1 MKKIKTLLPLLL
13 LPLLFSCQNEII
25 SSSNEVI
32 SSKEIVSSTDLEK
45 ESSSNSSLEEKKP
58 CVLAVTDFPQNI
70 AGKYPDDQEITSSDG
85 SVFFI
90 SSCMQAGGK
99 GAGCIQM
106 KKEVSFFYNKTK
118 LGGRVSFKLLR
129 NVSSYGDFTGVPTLY
144 QGKEEH
150 PLDNK
155 VTLNMTQD
163 EKWVTYTGEIENYF
177 TLTNESSYAIYIKDF
192 QIN

>member
-1 MKKIKTLLPLLL
+1 MKKIKTILPFLL
-13 LPLLFSCQNEII
+13 LPLLFSCQNEVV
-25 SSSNEVI
+25 SSSKE
-32 SSKEIVSSTDLEK
+32 EIVSSEMEANASSEETTI
-45 ESSSNSSLEEKKP
+45 ESSKEETHG
-58 CVLAVTDFPQNI
+58 CVLETTDFPQNI
-70 AGKYPDDQEITSSDG
+70 AGKYPEDQEIISKDG
-85 SVFFI
+85 NVFFI